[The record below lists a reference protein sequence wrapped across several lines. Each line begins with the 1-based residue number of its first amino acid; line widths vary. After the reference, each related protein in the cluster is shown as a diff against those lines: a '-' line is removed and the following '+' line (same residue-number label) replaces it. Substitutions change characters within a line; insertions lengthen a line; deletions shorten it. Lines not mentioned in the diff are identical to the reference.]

1 MANPLPRMRQ
11 KLPTVIK
18 YLQNSAVKCPALLSL
33 IRLEDDQSCFHQFH
47 QVKVVDVHVEDLSMA
62 KEFTRP
68 RAACCLLRM
77 IIYRCGKSGNQEKY
91 SMSQKKEVQI
101 QES

>member
-1 MANPLPRMRQ
+1 M
-11 KLPTVIK
+11 
-18 YLQNSAVKCPALLSL
+18 
-33 IRLEDDQSCFHQFH
+33 
-47 QVKVVDVHVEDLSMA
+47 EDLSMA